1 MKHDRM
7 FSATILCFGFVGS
20 LAGQAPE
27 MRAVEPHTG
36 KIGEVVRVHGAYL
49 GKEKVDEV
57 YLSDHTFDMKVKV
70 LNQKE
75 DVIEFRIP
83 PFAKPGS
90 LQLVMKTSGKLP
102 VILEQP
108 VYIMVEEP
116 TEAHG
121 TLNSRALSDIT
132 AAKPAPP
139 PMLPLANAALRLDHL
154 TTPTRSEGTRPLSIG
169 RLIWTGALQRNALLF
184 FSSEGASSGIL
195 NGRLPGDPVKIRLQP
210 AELVEG
216 GIAIYSKD
224 RIRSGDREP
233 TSAWNGWN
241 VVVREWDPSRI
252 ANVNVVEAPGPTN
265 DWKRLVL
272 RNGNR
277 NLSVVIV
284 EWERAARE

>member
-1 MKHDRM
+1 MKHYRM
-7 FSATILCFGFVGS
+7 ISATLLCFGFVKS
-20 LAGQAPE
+20 LAAQGPQ
-27 MRAVEPHTG
+27 MRAVEPNTG
-36 KIGEVVRVHGAYL
+36 KIGEVVRVHGTYL

-70 LNQKE
+70 LDQKE

-90 LQLVMKTSGKLP
+90 LQLVMKTTGKKPL
-102 VILEQP
+102 ILEQP

-116 TEAHG
+116 TEARG
-121 TLNSRALSDIT
+121 TLNSRALPDIG
-132 AAKPAPP
+132 AIKPAPP
-139 PMLPLANAALRLDHL
+139 PMLSLANAALRLDHL
-154 TTPTRSEGTRPLSIG
+154 ATPTRSEGTRPLSIG
-169 RLIWTGALQRNALLF
+169 RLIWTGALQRNALLS
-184 FSSEGASSGIL
+184 FSPEGASSGNL
-195 NGRLPGDPVKIRLQP
+195 NGSLPGDPVKIRLQP

-224 RIRSGDREP
+224 RERFGDREP

-241 VVVREWDPSRI
+241 VVVHQWDPSRI
-252 ANVNVVEAPGPTN
+252 ADVNVVEPPGPTN
-265 DWKRLVL
+265 DWKHLVL

-284 EWERAARE
+284 EWERATSQ

>member
-1 MKHDRM
+1 VKHHRM
-7 FSATILCFGFVGS
+7 FSATLLCFGFVRS
-20 LAGQAPE
+20 LAAQGPQ
-27 MRAVEPHTG
+27 MSAVEPNTG

-70 LNQKE
+70 LDQKD

-90 LQLVMKTSGKLP
+90 LQLVMKTTGKQP
-102 VILEQP
+102 VLLEQP
-108 VYIMVEEP
+108 VYITVEEQA
-116 TEAHG
+116 EAHG
-121 TLNSRALSDIT
+121 TINSRALPDI
-132 AAKPAPP
+132 AIKQASP

-154 TTPTRSEGTRPLSIG
+154 TAQTRSEGTRPLSIG
-169 RLIWTGALQRNALLF
+169 RLIWTGALQRNALLS
-184 FSSEGASSGIL
+184 FSPKGASSGIL

-224 RIRSGDREP
+224 RVRLGAREP
-233 TSAWNGWN
+233 ASVWNGWN
-241 VVVREWDPSRI
+241 VVVHQWDPSRI
-252 ANVNVVEAPGPTN
+252 ADVNVIEAPGPTN
-265 DWKRLVL
+265 DWKHLVL

-284 EWERAARE
+284 EWERAATQ